1 MRVSQ
6 LLGDDGEMSALAQ
19 RCDDLDVLD
28 LSYIHATAFTEEA
41 IPHINQFDL
50 RQLSWVYT

>member
-6 LLGDDGEMSALAQ
+6 LLRGYDEMSASAQ

-28 LSYIHATAFTEEA
+28 LSYIHATAFTEET
-41 IPHINQFDL
+41 ILHINQFDL
-50 RQLSWVYT
+50 RQLS

>member
-6 LLGDDGEMSALAQ
+6 LLRGYDEMSASAQ

-28 LSYIHATAFTEEA
+28 LSYIHATAFTEET
-41 IPHINQFDL
+41 ILHINQFDL